1 MTDRT
6 NPEDPGTQ
14 SDPARRQFQ
23 DAGERRTALLR
34 YGLVAIISLL
44 IGGGLMFLALRGE
57 RTPAGVPG
65 EHAGG
70 HSATTSE
77 GAAAPG
83 AGGENAA
90 GPGTKGMPGME
101 GQAQP
106 AGEQPTQASGSTVFI
121 SPARQQLIG
130 VRTALVEHRAL
141 DTTIRAVGT
150 LAYDETRVT
159 QVNTKVAGW
168 IERVY
173 VDYVGKP
180 VRRGEPLF
188 SVYSPDLVATQSEY
202 LLALKARDQFAS
214 SQVPETRASSESL
227 LAATRQ
233 RLTLWDIS
241 DAQIAELEKTRQP
254 RRSLTLHAPFTGI
267 VLERNAFAGQYVTPE
282 IAAFKLADL
291 STIWVI
297 GQVFEYELAQIAVGQ
312 EADIDFPYGEYGRTI
327 KGRIGFIYPDID
339 PQTRRARVRVEFGN
353 TGGTFKP
360 GTYVTV
366 SIKTRGGH
374 VLAVPKEAVIDTGAK
389 QVAIVAL
396 PNGYFEPR
404 EIKVGQPTDEFYPVL
419 SGLAAGDQIVTS
431 AQFLVDSEANLQS
444 AMQAMSMSMP
454 GMDMGGQKK
463 PASPPPP
470 PPTPPSGK
478 PQEMPGMTMP
488 PVKAPSVPQ
497 DQMDDMPGM
506 PGMKKPATKKPPV
519 PPKKSGGHDQHRL
532 LTPPAASDA
541 PHPGGAR

>member
-1 MTDRT
+1 MTDHT
-6 NPEDPGTQ
+6 NPEGPGTPPEPE
-14 SDPARRQFQ
+14 PARRPFQ
-23 DAGERRTALLR
+23 APGERRTALLR
-34 YGLVAIISLL
+34 YGLVAIVSLVV
-44 IGGGLMFLALRGE
+44 GGGLVFLALRAGQ
-57 RTPAGVPG
+57 TPAGV
-65 EHAGG
+65 AGQHTG
-70 HSATTSE
+70 GPATATTE
-77 GAAAPG
+77 GAAQAG
-83 AGGENAA
+83 ADA
-90 GPGTKGMPGME
+90 GMKGMPGME
-101 GQAQP
+101 TPSQP
-106 AGEQPTQASGSTVFI
+106 PGEHPTQASGSTVFI

-130 VRTALVEHRAL
+130 VRTALLEHRAL

-188 SVYSPDLVATQSEY
+188 SVYSPDLVATQTEY

-214 SQVPETRASSESL
+214 SQVVETRASSESL

-241 DAQIAELEKTRQP
+241 DAQIADLEKTRQP
-254 RRSLTLHAPFTGI
+254 RRSLTLYAPFTGI

-312 EADIDFPYGEYGRTI
+312 EADIDFPYGQYGRTI

-353 TGGTFKP
+353 AGGTFKP

-366 SIKTRGGH
+366 SIKTRGAH

-444 AMQAMSMSMP
+444 AMQAMSVSMP

-463 PASPPPP
+463 PANPPPP
-470 PPTPPSGK
+470 PQKPPSGA
-478 PQEMPGMTMP
+478 PQEMPGMKMP
-488 PVKAPSVPQ
+488 PPKAPGIPK

-506 PGMKKPATKKPPV
+506 PGMKKPATKTPPV
-519 PPKKSGGHDQHRL
+519 PPKKSGDLDQPRFP
-532 LTPPAASDA
+532 TPEAASDN
-541 PHPGGAR
+541 HRGGAR

>member
-1 MTDRT
+1 MTDHT
-6 NPEDPGTQ
+6 TPEDPGAPPERE
-14 SDPARRQFQ
+14 SPRPPFQ
-23 DAGERRTALLR
+23 TPGERRTALLR

-44 IGGGLMFLALRGE
+44 IGGGLVFLALRAG
-57 RTPAGVPG
+57 RTAPGVAEQPTSGPA
-65 EHAGG
+65 A
-70 HSATTSE
+70 ATSE
-77 GAAAPG
+77 GAAPG
-83 AGGENAA
+83 GAA
-90 GPGTKGMPGME
+90 TSMKDMPGME
-101 GQAQP
+101 TPAQP
-106 AGEQPTQASGSTVFI
+106 AGEHPTAASGPTVFI

-141 DTTIRAVGT
+141 DTTIRAVGA

-180 VRRGEPLF
+180 LRRGEPLF
-188 SVYSPDLVATQSEY
+188 SVYSPDLVATQNEY
-202 LLALKARDQFAS
+202 LLALKARDQFAA
-214 SQVPETRASSESL
+214 SQVVETRASSESL

-233 RLTLWDIS
+233 RLKLWDIT
-241 DAQIAELEKTRQP
+241 DAQIAELERTRQP
-254 RRSLTLHAPFTGI
+254 RRSLTVFAPFTGI

-282 IAAFKLADL
+282 MAAFKLADL
-291 STIWVI
+291 STLWVI
-297 GQVFEYELAQIAVGQ
+297 GQVFEYELGQIAVGQ
-312 EADIDFPYGEYGRTI
+312 DANIAFPYGEYGRTI

-339 PQTRRARVRVEFGN
+339 PQTRRARIRVEFSN

-366 SIKTRGGH
+366 SITTRGGH

-431 AQFLVDSEANLQS
+431 AQFMVDSEANLQS
-444 AMQAMSMSMP
+444 AMQAMSVSMP

-470 PPTPPSGK
+470 PPKPPSGT
-478 PQEMPGMTMP
+478 PQDMPGMKMP
-488 PVKAPSVPQ
+488 PPKAPAVPK

-506 PGMKKPATKKPPV
+506 PGMKKPATKTPPV
-519 PPKKSGGHDQHRL
+519 PPKKSGGHDQHQPPKAPSQS
-532 LTPPAASDA
+532 LTPAA
-541 PHPGGAR
+541 GGAR